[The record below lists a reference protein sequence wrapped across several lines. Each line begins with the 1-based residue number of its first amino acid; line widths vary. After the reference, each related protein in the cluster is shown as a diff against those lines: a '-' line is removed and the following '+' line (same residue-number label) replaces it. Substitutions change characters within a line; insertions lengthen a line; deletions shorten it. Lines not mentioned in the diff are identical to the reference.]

1 MDKSASARH
10 VLGHD
15 KAAYEKTIAFK
26 AAICINRL
34 YMPNA
39 FDSVCFDTKILPRV
53 H

>member
-1 MDKSASARH
+1 MDKSAFARH
-10 VLGHD
+10 VLDHD
-15 KAAYEKTIAFK
+15 KTAYEKTIAFK